1 MMEKYLENRSLNTYR
16 WNCLDIFPLKKLDKQ
31 NRFFESKILHD
42 FPQAVYPM
50 RTYRI
55 LQFFAR
61 IESSKLQLSGN
72 LNFIQIGYDLDGYM
86 RAYRESSKFL
96 FWIFEIGCDMA
107 ELWRKLTIFTFSAI
121 KKCLTKIFFKKHIS
135 RTKKITFVSKNILI
149 SHQERF
155 WHC

>member
-1 MMEKYLENRSLNTYR
+1 MKNERKLLNIAIRENNGKIFGNQSLNTHR
-16 WNCLDIFPLKKLDKQ
+16 WNFLDNFHLINLDKQ
-31 NRFFESKILHD
+31 NRLFESKILHD

-55 LQFFAR
+55 LYFFAR

-96 FWIFEIGCDMA
+96 FWISEIGCDMA

-121 KKCLTKIFFKKHIS
+121 KKCLTKMYF
-135 RTKKITFVSKNILI
+135 
-149 SHQERF
+149 
-155 WHC
+155 